1 MKQFRKLAIP
11 ALVAAALTPVMM
23 PAQAADVVK
32 MSVVAFLS
40 GPAAGPFGVP
50 SRNGAELII
59 NAINAPAPEK
69 GKASKQL
76 PAPYNSMGLAGR
88 AITVEFI
95 DEAGGNTKQVAE
107 YRNMV
112 EKRGVDVALGYI
124 SSGTCAALAPV
135 AEELKKLTVYA
146 VCGTPRIFEEA
157 KRTYVFRTMGH
168 STSDNVAAA
177 YYIKENF
184 PKVKTYTGINQN
196 YAWGQDSFRDFDGTM
211 QLLTKGQAKG
221 SAKLQWPKLFSGN
234 YSTEISVLLLDKANI
249 VHTSFWDGD
258 LESFILQGQTR
269 GLFKKKKVI
278 FTVGETSA
286 YRLNKRMPN
295 GAILGARGPYG
306 AIVRNR
312 DSALNKWFIKA
323 YQDRYGTLPPG
334 PAYQYGQ
341 AVLGVKHAY
350 DKAGKAAGGFPSQD
364 QVIAALKGAT
374 YESFATTVMMA
385 LGDGHQAITEN
396 GYGITKWDA
405 KAGEL
410 KMEKIKFYPA
420 ECVNPPE
427 GVDSVEWIKGG
438 MKGAKC

>member
-1 MKQFRKLAIP
+1 MRQFRKLAIP
-11 ALVAAALTPVMM
+11 ALVAAALTPAMM

-59 NAINAPAPEK
+59 NAINA
-69 GKASKQL
+69 GKL
-76 PAPYNSMGLAGR
+76 PAPYNTKGLAGR
-88 AITVEFI
+88 QIEVEYI
-95 DEAGGNTKQVAE
+95 DESGGNTKQVAE

-135 AEELKKLTVYA
+135 ADELKKLTVFA
-146 VCGTPRIFEEA
+146 VCGTPRIFEEG
-157 KRTYVFRTMGH
+157 KRQYVFRTMSH
-168 STSDNVAAA
+168 ATSDNVAAA
-177 YYIKENF
+177 YYIRENF
-184 PKVKTYTGINQN
+184 PKYTTYTGINQN

-211 QLLTKGQAKG
+211 QLLSKGKAKG
-221 SAKLQWPKLFSGN
+221 SGKLQWPKIFQGQ
-234 YSTEISVLLLDKANI
+234 YSTEISALLLDKAQV

-258 LESFILQGQTR
+258 LESFIFQGQTR

-286 YRLNKRMPN
+286 YRLNKRMPD

-306 AIVRNR
+306 AIVRDR
-312 DSALNKWFIKA
+312 DSVLNKWIIKA
-323 YQDRYGTLPPG
+323 YQDRFGSLPPG

-341 AVLGVKHAY
+341 AVLAVKYAY
-350 DKAGKAAGGFPSQD
+350 DKAAQAAGGFPTQD

-374 YESFATTVMMA
+374 FESFSTTVKMS
-385 LGDGHQAITEN
+385 LGDGHQASTEN
-396 GYGITKWDA
+396 GYGITKWDP

-410 KMEKIKFYPA
+410 KMTKVKFYPA
-420 ECVNPPE
+420 DCVNPPE

-438 MKGAKC
+438 MKGAKCN

>member
-1 MKQFRKLAIP
+1 MKRFKRT
-11 ALVAAALTPVMM
+11 ALSAMVAAALA
-23 PAQAADVVK
+23 PAGLAVAQDQPVK
-32 MSVVAFLS
+32 MSVIAFLS

-50 SRNGAELII
+50 SRNGAEVVIE
-59 NAINAPAPEK
+59 AINK
-69 GKASKQL
+69 GTL
-76 PAPYNSMGLAGR
+76 PPPYNTKGLAGR
-88 AITVEFI
+88 QIEAEYI
-95 DEAGGNTKQVAE
+95 DESGGNTKQVAE

-124 SSGTCAALAPV
+124 SSGTCAALTPV

-157 KRTYVFRTMGH
+157 KRQYVFRTMSH

-184 PKVKTYTGINQN
+184 PNIKTYTGINQN

-211 QLLTKGQAKG
+211 QLLTNGKAKG
-221 SAKLQWPKLFSGN
+221 SAKLQWPKIFQGQ
-234 YSTEISVLLLDKANI
+234 YSTEISALLLDKATI

-258 LESFILQGQTR
+258 LESFIFQGQTR

-286 YRLNKRMPN
+286 YRLNKKMPD

-306 AIVRNR
+306 AIVRDR
-312 DSALNKWFIKA
+312 KSALNQWLIKA
-323 YQDRYGTLPPG
+323 YQERYGYGTFPPG
-334 PAYQYGQ
+334 PAYQYAQ
-341 AVLGVKHAY
+341 AVLAVKYAY
-350 DKAGKAAGGFPSQD
+350 DKAAKTAGGFPTQD
-364 QVIAALKGAT
+364 QVIAALKGAEF
-374 YESFATTVMMA
+374 ESFSTTVKMA

-396 GYGITKWDA
+396 GYGITKWDP

-410 KMEKIKFYPA
+410 KMEKVKFYPA

-427 GVDSVEWIKGG
+427 GVESVEWIKGG

>member
-1 MKQFRKLAIP
+1 
-11 ALVAAALTPVMM
+11 LVAAALTPVIM

-50 SRNGAELII
+50 SRNGAELVI
-59 NAINAPAPEK
+59 NAINA
-69 GKASKQL
+69 GTL
-76 PAPYNSMGLAGR
+76 PAPYNTKGLAGR
-88 AITVEFI
+88 PITVEYI
-95 DEAGGNTKQVAE
+95 DESGGNTKQVAE

-124 SSGTCAALAPV
+124 SSGTCAALTPV

-157 KRTYVFRTMGH
+157 KRQYVFRTMGH
-168 STSDNVAAA
+168 ATSDQVAAA
-177 YYIKENF
+177 YYIKQNF
-184 PKVKTYTGINQN
+184 PKIKTYTGINQN
-196 YAWGQDSFRDFDGTM
+196 YAWGQDSWRDFDGAM
-211 QLLTKGQAKG
+211 QMVTKAKG
-221 SAKLQWPKLFSGN
+221 SAKLQWPKIFQGQ
-234 YSTEISVLLLDKANI
+234 YSTEISALLLDKAEL

-258 LESFILQGQTR
+258 LESFIFQGQTR

-286 YRLNKRMPN
+286 YRLNKRMPD

-306 AIVRNR
+306 AIVRDR
-312 DSALNKWFIKA
+312 DSVLNKWIIKA
-323 YQDRYGTLPPG
+323 YQDRFGSLPPG
-334 PAYQYGQ
+334 PAYQYAQ
-341 AVLGVKHAY
+341 AVLAVKYAY
-350 DKAGKAAGGFPSQD
+350 DKAAKTAGGFPTQD

-374 YESFATTVMMA
+374 FESFATTVKMS
-385 LGDGHQAITEN
+385 LGDGHQASTEN